1 MIKSLFTAACSMMIF
16 TSCFIPP
23 QQAFFL
29 SPHHATTNYYKTIPT
44 VADSVTL
51 ASYVSGTITAGG
63 ANHRLRDGV
72 AAFQGNFH
80 QARQWNHF
88 QAFYGADLL
97 VGVYDVQ
104 PLTFPGNH
112 VDEVWI
118 NERAGSRFQ
127 GGYGLQGGINY
138 AVPFPRGEWRI
149 LGLEANMHREY
160 GSYYWFRREISGDA
174 ANIIE
179 RSRMFNSFTVSSDIL
194 GDFSD
199 GSRIGYKLSYT
210 QSFRRLSGWTRNEEP
225 VSGYPRYMTHTLHI
239 TINKWTGYGQ
249 LNFGSDAT
257 NVQLG
262 FSRRI
267 LTKKRS

>member
-1 MIKSLFTAACSMMIF
+1 MVKYALIAVCSMMVF
-16 TSCFIPP
+16 TSCFIPA

-29 SPHHATTNYYKTIPT
+29 SPHHATTNYYKSMPM
-44 VADSVTL
+44 VADSVVA
-51 ASYVSGTITAGG
+51 ASYVSAIITAGG

-80 QARQWNHF
+80 QARQWNRF
-88 QAFYGADLL
+88 QAFYGADIL
-97 VGVYDVQ
+97 VGVYDIE

-112 VDEVWI
+112 VDAVWI
-118 NERAGSRFQ
+118 NDRAGSRFQ
-127 GGYGLQGGINY
+127 AGYGVQGGINY
-138 AVPFPRGEWRI
+138 ALPFRHGEWRI
-149 LGLEANMHREY
+149 LGLEGNMHREH
-160 GSYYWFRREISGDA
+160 GSYYSFRKAIPSDA

-179 RSRMFNSFTVSSDIL
+179 RNRMFRSFTISSDIM

-210 QSFRRLSGWTRNEEP
+210 QSFRRLSGWTRNEAA

-239 TINKWTGYGQ
+239 TVNKWTGYGQ

-262 FSRRI
+262 LSRRI
-267 LTKKRS
+267 QARKRS